1 MMTKVARATAICGAD
16 PAMERSAPNQGRGR
30 TRPSAAAQAVHPLM
44 QQRVR
49 KRSRSS
55 RDACSHKALMNV
67 VPTSEIGA
75 AG

>member
-1 MMTKVARATAICGAD
+1 
-16 PAMERSAPNQGRGR
+16 
-30 TRPSAAAQAVHPLM
+30 M

-55 RDACSHKALMNV
+55 RDACSHKALMKV